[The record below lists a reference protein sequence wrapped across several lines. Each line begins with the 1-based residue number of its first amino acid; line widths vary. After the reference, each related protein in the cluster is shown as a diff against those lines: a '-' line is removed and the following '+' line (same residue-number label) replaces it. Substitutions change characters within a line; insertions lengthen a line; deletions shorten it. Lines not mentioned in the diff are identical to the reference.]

1 MYSEYDAQMT
11 TLTFTKKKIK
21 KMKKTFYEIVAVII
35 DLLFAVV
42 V

>member
-1 MYSEYDAQMT
+1 MT
-11 TLTFTKKKIK
+11 TLIFKNKKRE
-21 KMKKTFYEIVAVII
+21 KKTFYEIVAVII